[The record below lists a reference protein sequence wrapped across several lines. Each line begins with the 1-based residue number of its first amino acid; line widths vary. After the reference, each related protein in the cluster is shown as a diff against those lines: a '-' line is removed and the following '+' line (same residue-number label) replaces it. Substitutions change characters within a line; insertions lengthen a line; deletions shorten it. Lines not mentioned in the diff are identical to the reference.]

1 VAKNPVVYWEING
14 TVGKKLADF
23 YTGLF
28 EWEYTNEAGSDFYHL
43 ESGGAPGSING
54 GVFTGKGKL
63 PHHLTLYVEVDDV
76 DAYYNKA
83 LQSGGTPAQAPF
95 DVPGVGRLG
104 FFRDPDGH
112 IIGLIAPV
120 DKSE

>member
-1 VAKNPVVYWEING
+1 MAGNRVCYWEING

-28 EWEYTNEAGSDFYHL
+28 DWQYDSESGSDYYYLH
-43 ESGGAPGSING
+43 SGGEGGNING

-63 PHHLTLYVEVDDV
+63 PHHLTIYVDVDDV
-76 DAYYNKA
+76 DAYYAKA
-83 LQSGGTPAQAPF
+83 LGMGATRAQDPF
-95 DVPGVGRLG
+95 DVPNVGRLG

-112 IIGLIAPV
+112 IIGLIQHLGSA
-120 DKSE
+120 D